1 MKILRNRNERAREP
15 MKYPNEIV
23 MKAPESLMKYPNENP
38 KKW

>member
-1 MKILRNRNERAREP
+1 MVMKAPESL

-23 MKAPESLMKYPNENP
+23 MKAPESLMKYPNENL

>member
-1 MKILRNRNERAREP
+1 MKALESL

-23 MKAPESLMKYPNENP
+23 MKVPESLMKYPNENS